1 MCMSVSWHSAN
12 GVKRKKLFSG
22 FTDSVFHTLLDANR
36 AVQQSLWLSSFL
48 IHTTTHTIC
57 MVLPCV
63 HVSRIGVENDEIA
76 IFFSS
81 FSSAVALPVNRFTVY
96 PRDHDIPRLPA
107 SALAIS
113 KHSSKQAASNAVPRA
128 VSNPR
133 RLQTAPLLSQAQL
146 PPRRQ
151 TPHGHRR
158 CGLNTPQRIRLPP
171 RLRPLRSLARRRI
184 RRPPPAPVRRH
195 RGR

>member
-1 MCMSVSWHSAN
+1 MYVYCVRVYL
-12 GVKRKKLFSG
+12 GI
-22 FTDSVFHTLLDANR
+22 
-36 AVQQSLWLSSFL
+36 VQKELKESSSFHVLL
-48 IHTTTHTIC
+48 IQYFTHCWMPTGQSIRACGCRLFLSTRPHTRTQSAWYH
-57 MVLPCV
+57 

-76 IFFSS
+76 IFFLLSL
-81 FSSAVALPVNRFTVY
+81 VPLPVNRFTVY

-113 KHSSKQAASNAVPRA
+113 KHSTKQAASNAVPRA
-128 VSNPR
+128 VSKPR
-133 RLQTAPLLSQAQL
+133 RLQTAPLHSQL

-158 CGLNTPQRIRLPP
+158 RRLNTPQRIRLPP

>member
-1 MCMSVSWHSAN
+1 MSVSWHSAN

-81 FSSAVALPVNRFTVY
+81 FSSAVACESIHSLSTR
-96 PRDHDIPRLPA
+96 PRHPQTGRLPA